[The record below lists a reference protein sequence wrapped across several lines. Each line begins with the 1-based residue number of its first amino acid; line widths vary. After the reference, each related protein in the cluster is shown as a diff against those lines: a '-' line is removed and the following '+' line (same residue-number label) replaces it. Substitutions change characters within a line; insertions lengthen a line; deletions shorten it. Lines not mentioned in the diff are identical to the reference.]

1 MMSVFIYRRV
11 LVPVVGIVVVV
22 DLCRRCR
29 VRWPWSLLVV
39 VVVFVSLVVVGG
51 NCCCCRLMAL
61 VGELLCY
68 YSTSSLSFAM
78 FVVVVGGG
86 PRYCRRRY
94 CRLYFAVC
102 RCRYSKP
109 SVVVVDITS
118 RRYYF
123 LVASWRAPLVLL
135 FLRIKS
141 YLQVHAPPDA
151 MI

>member
-1 MMSVFIYRRV
+1 MSVFIYRRI

-61 VGELLCY
+61 GELLCY

-86 PRYCRRRY
+86 PRYCCRRY

-118 RRYYF
+118 RRYCF

-135 FLRIKS
+135 FLRRKS
-141 YLQVHAPPDA
+141 YLPVHAPPDA